1 MSNASN
7 QHLFDVLEQNRRD
20 EQQRALRALLARPM
34 LLHADPAYHLVRKHA
49 DTLRQWLNRE
59 TGWALMVED
68 DFARLAKRITG
79 HRDTTRPARLNKPA
93 EVPPFS
99 RRRYALTCLALA
111 ELERGEGQI
120 TLGRLGEAI
129 RQGAADPALKTQG
142 LQFAL
147 EERTERRDL
156 VAVVRL
162 LLELGVL
169 SRVTGDEDAFVHAQ
183 QDVLYDVNRRL
194 LSSLLVVSRGPS
206 LVENQRDGQPPATN
220 PLSQRIAAI
229 SETFVPDT
237 PDARNTALRRKLTA
251 RLLDD
256 PLLYWDELSE
266 QELAYLT
273 SQRPHIARRIREATG
288 LVDEVRAEGMAMV
301 DPSGE
306 LSDERLPSE
315 GTEGH
320 ATLLLADYLAAQRT
334 RQSLETLHTQ
344 MRHWIDAYSRY
355 WKKAVR
361 EDGAEVEL
369 CQKAL
374 QRLKALRLVEI
385 SGAGI
390 RPLPAIGRHVLGEAT
405 IVGKQNQ
412 S

>member
-1 MSNASN
+1 MSNH
-7 QHLFDVLEQNRRD
+7 HLFDVLEQNRRD

-34 LLHADPAYHLVRKHA
+34 LLHTHPAYPLVRKHA

-59 TGWALMVED
+59 TGWALIIED
-68 DFARLAKRITG
+68 DFARLSKRVAD
-79 HRDTTRPARLNKPA
+79 HSDTTRPARLSKPSGA
-93 EVPPFS
+93 PPFS

-111 ELERGEGQI
+111 ELERGEAQI

-129 RQGAADPALKTQG
+129 CQGAADPSLKTQG
-142 LQFAL
+142 LQFSL
-147 EERTERRDL
+147 EERSERRDL

-169 SRVTGDEDAFVHAQ
+169 NRVTGDEDSFVHAQ

-194 LSSLLVVSRGPS
+194 LSSLLVASRGPS
-206 LVENQRDGQPPATN
+206 LVGHELDEETPS
-220 PLSQRIAAI
+220 LSQRIAAI
-229 SETFVPDT
+229 TATFVPDT
-237 PDARNTALRRKLTA
+237 LDARNTALRRRLTA

-266 QELAYLT
+266 EELAYLT

-288 LVDEVRAEGMAMV
+288 LMDEVRAEGMAMV
-301 DPSGE
+301 DPTGD
-306 LSDERLPSE
+306 LSDECLPSE

-334 RQSLETLHTQ
+334 LQPLETLHQQ
-344 MRHWIDAYSRY
+344 MRRWIDEYRRY
-355 WKKAVR
+355 WKKSVR
-361 EDGAEVEL
+361 ENGAEVEL
-369 CQKAL
+369 CHSAL

-385 SGAGI
+385 SSDGVQA
-390 RPLPAIGRHVLGEAT
+390 LPAIGRHVLGETT
-405 IVGKQNQ
+405 IVGKQKT